1 MSGKAVKS
9 DVLLLLHLLLSGVWL
24 MMMLLLVV
32 VEHKKG
38 CELNEFGLVHRR
50 RRVESTTLDIIYGE
64 ISLLS
69 IRIRYHF

>member
-9 DVLLLLHLLLSGVWL
+9 DVLLLHLLLSGVWL
-24 MMMLLLVV
+24 MMMLLLL